1 MINFDDY
8 TNENIIEHNSK
19 WTYIPDHPYRILII
33 GGSGSGKTNA
43 LLNLIINQ
51 SDIDKIHLYGKDPY
65 EKKYQYLINK
75 REKVRINHFNDPKA
89 FMEYSNDMQDVCK
102 NTEDYNPIKK
112 RKVLII
118 FDDMIADMIN
128 NNKLNP
134 IVTELFI
141 RGRKL
146 NISIVFITQSYFK
159 VPKDVRLNSTHF
171 FIMKIPNKREL
182 QQIALNHSSD
192 IDFKDFMNIYN
203 KSTKEPYSFLV
214 NDTTL
219 PSDNPLR
226 VRKNLLGS
234 YIIKIMTIEDQ
245 IKDEKLQYDIN
256 REAAKISALSSGK
269 LDKYEY
275 LTGEE
280 I

>member
-1 MINFDDY
+1 M
-8 TNENIIEHNSK
+8 
-19 WTYIPDHPYRILII
+19 
-33 GGSGSGKTNA
+33 
-43 LLNLIINQ
+43 Q
-51 SDIDKIHLYGKDPY
+51 KIHMK
-65 EKKYQYLINK
+65 KKYQYLINK
-75 REKVRINHFNDPKA
+75 RVKVGLNHFNNPKA
-89 FMEYSNDMQDVCK
+89 FMEYSNDMQDVYQ
-102 NTEDYNPIKK
+102 NIEDYNPIKK

-146 NISIVFITQSYFK
+146 NISIVFIKLSYFK

-192 IDFKDFMNIYN
+192 IDFKEFMNIY
-203 KSTKEPYSFLV
+203 KKCTKEPYSFLV

-226 VRKNLLGS
+226 FRKNLL
-234 YIIKIMTIEDQ
+234 
-245 IKDEKLQYDIN
+245 
-256 REAAKISALSSGK
+256 R
-269 LDKYEY
+269 
-275 LTGEE
+275 
-280 I
+280 